1 MAELPAQG
9 KLHEV
14 DNAEA
19 DGIIEAAN
27 HQLLHNEA
35 IGRVIRNMFG
45 RIQALEKE
53 NAELKAKQ
61 PIRSESP

>member
-9 KLHEV
+9 EFHAV

-19 DGIIEAAN
+19 DAVIEVCKHA
-27 HQLLHNEA
+27 LLHNEA
-35 IGRVIRNMFG
+35 IGRVLRNMYG

-53 NAELKAKQ
+53 VAELQASKKVKRG
-61 PIRSESP
+61 P